1 MERTRSLVP
10 QVSGSLPLQAL
21 STKVNIRSEAPRPA
35 ERRVRDGWSARGFR
49 ESEVLHLALMDE
61 VFHGSGDVFDRHV
74 GIYAVLIEQVDD
86 IGLEALKRCLGD
98 LLDVFWTTVLGSPT
112 RVQGRSTIGIRLATE
127 LGCDH
132 HLVTKWGQ
140 RFAHERFVFEGTIA
154 FGGVEKCDATF
165 DSRPDQRDHFLL
177 VACRTVANAHS
188 HTAESDRRY
197 FQIAF
202 SKVAFL
208 HRFSFGVFLSSTD

>member
-49 ESEVLHLALMDE
+49 ESEVLHLALLDE

-86 IGLEALKRCLGD
+86 IGLEALERCPAMATGETTAV
-98 LLDVFWTTVLGSPT
+98 LLDACC
-112 RVQGRSTIGIRLATE
+112 RLV
-127 LGCDH
+127 D
-132 HLVTKWGQ
+132 LVDT
-140 RFAHERFVFEGTIA
+140 
-154 FGGVEKCDATF
+154 
-165 DSRPDQRDHFLL
+165 P
-177 VACRTVANAHS
+177 
-188 HTAESDRRY
+188 
-197 FQIAF
+197 
-202 SKVAFL
+202 L
-208 HRFSFGVFLSSTD
+208 H